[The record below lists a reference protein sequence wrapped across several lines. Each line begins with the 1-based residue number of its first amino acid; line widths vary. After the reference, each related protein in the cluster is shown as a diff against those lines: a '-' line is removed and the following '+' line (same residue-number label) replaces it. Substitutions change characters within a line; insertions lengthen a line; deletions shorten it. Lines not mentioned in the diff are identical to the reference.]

1 MHVVHRLTT
10 VVTRVQN
17 CAVSRARQVLC
28 PSNVTRGEHH
38 FAQNI
43 SMVVPR
49 HLERGDVF
57 RGDDEDVD
65 GRLRANIAKGEHIL
79 GAVHNIGRDLTR
91 DNPAEEAIRV
101 AHETIRREK
110 ESGLYRSSP

>member
-17 CAVSRARQVLC
+17 CAVSRARHLLR
-28 PSNVTRGEHH
+28 PSNVTHGEHH

-49 HLERGDVF
+49 HFERGDVF
-57 RGDDEDVD
+57 RGDDENVD
-65 GRLRANIAKGEHIL
+65 GCLRADIPKGEHIL
-79 GAVHNIGRDLTR
+79 RAVHKIGRDLTR

-110 ESGLYRSSP
+110 ESGFYRSSP